1 MSELPPYRYIVVE
14 GPLGVGKAAL
24 CERLAERL
32 EAHIV
37 HDETENPFL
46 RDFYSGRPGAAFQA
60 QLFFLLNR
68 YKQQQ
73 ELKQGDLF
81 RRVTICDYLFVKDR
95 IFAYLNLSDSELLVY
110 EKLYGVLAE
119 EVLQPDLVI
128 YLQADNKV
136 LMKRLQAQRRRDL
149 PEVTA
154 EYIQQVNQA
163 YNYYFFHYSDSPL
176 LVINTSEVDLA
187 ASPSDLDALLDQ
199 VRHLKAGTQ
208 YYVPLSGRRDRAG
221 DLNL

>member
-1 MSELPPYRYIVVE
+1 MDEPLPYRYIVIE

-24 CERLAERL
+24 CEKLAERL
-32 EAHIV
+32 EAQIV

-46 RDFYSGRPGAAFQA
+46 RDFYAGRPGAAFQA

-119 EVLQPDLVI
+119 EVLKPDLVI
-128 YLQADNKV
+128 YLQASTKV
-136 LMKRLQAQRRRDL
+136 LLKRLQAQRRRDL
-149 PEVTA
+149 PEVTS

-163 YNYYFFHYSDSPL
+163 YNYYFFHYGDSPL

-187 ASPSDLDALLDQ
+187 GSSADLDALLEQ
-199 VRHLKAGTQ
+199 VRHMRAGTQ
-208 YYVPLSGRRDRAG
+208 YYVPLGGRGGPAAEVG
-221 DLNL
+221 L